1 MPTRIPIPFGAE
13 GPVLPYEEPPED
25 WSGWRSERGFL
36 EGLVDKAKR
45 GFNTLFDTVVG
56 ETPEERMEFAMDS
69 LATTNPAAVGATT
82 LEYVGRNP
90 VVRESLLRALGHQID
105 RLPAGSGQDILREL
119 VKSHPRV
126 MAAFQHAG
134 GTFEMADEIG
144 RMSGGRRD
152 PGLRGLL
159 AAGPRLTSD
168 SFSGAPPFRP
178 TREVPWNEKNLVPG
192 LRGVYKNPIM
202 YLQSDKGALRD
213 ESEWSKYGLPRQHVF
228 SDLPSLGPATTA
240 WHEGGHW
247 AQLIGSEKL
256 KARHDLFYLLRWMN
270 EAEKAEARRVLKK
283 LTATVE
289 RGAERVENNQLRK
302 LIKTNPSLV
311 EELIE
316 SGTFIPHKPL
326 Y

>member
-1 MPTRIPIPFGAE
+1 M
-13 GPVLPYEEPPED
+13 LPYGEPPED

-36 EGLVDKAKR
+36 EGLADKAQR

-82 LEYVGRNP
+82 LKYVGRNP

-144 RMSGGRRD
+144 RMSGGRRNPD
-152 PGLRGLL
+152 LRGLM

-168 SFSGAPPFRP
+168 SLSGAPPFRP

-202 YLQSDKGALRD
+202 YLQADKGALRD
-213 ESEWSKYGLPRQHVF
+213 ESVRALP
-228 SDLPSLGPATTA
+228 DAGKAWLGPATTA
-240 WHEGGHW
+240 WHEAGHW
-247 AQLIGSEKL
+247 AQIIGSEDL
-256 KARHDLFYLLRWMN
+256 KARHDFSYLWRWMN
-270 EAEKAEARRVLKK
+270 EAEKAEARRVLKE
-283 LTATVE
+283 LTGTVE

-316 SGTFIPHKPL
+316 SGTLTPHRPL